1 MTAEHGSLASLR
13 KIGLLAAAVLVAA
26 AGAAAAQDLEPRA
39 YSASPVGANFVV
51 AGYGKSNGKIMFD
64 AAAPIANARA
74 DLNLATVGYGHV
86 FNLLG
91 HQANVSAALPYI
103 WGEASGD
110 VGEDRRVAER
120 SGLGDLRLRASVLL
134 AGGPAL
140 SRQAF
145 ATRKPRPIVGVSL
158 VAVAPT
164 GEYMSDKLVNIGAN
178 RWAFKPEIGVS
189 VPMGRWQADAYATVW
204 LYQDNDDYF
213 GGKHLARDPMSA
225 FQAHV
230 SYTFRPGLWAAVDG
244 TYYSGGGTTT
254 NGVKDANRQENA
266 RLGFTVSVPVRQGQA
281 VQVIASKGALTRFG
295 GDFTSVAVTWRAV
308 AF

>member
-1 MTAEHGSLASLR
+1 MRARRA
-13 KIGLLAAAVLVAA
+13 IGFVAA
-26 AGAAAAQDLEPRA
+26 AALLLTAGAALAQDLEPRA
-39 YSASPVGANFVV
+39 YSASPIGANFVV
-51 AGYGKSNGKIMFD
+51 AGYGRSTGKIMFD

-86 FNLLG
+86 FGLAG
-91 HQANVSAALPYI
+91 HQANISLALPYI

-110 VGEDRRVAER
+110 VGEARRVAER

-134 AGGPAL
+134 MGGPAL
-140 SRQAF
+140 SRRAF
-145 ATRKPRPIVGVSL
+145 AARKPKPILGVSL
-158 VAVAPT
+158 SAVAPT
-164 GEYMSDKLVNIGAN
+164 GEYMRGKLVNIGAN

-189 VPMGRWQADAYATVW
+189 VPLGRWQADAYAAVW
-204 LYQDNDDYF
+204 LYQDNDDYL
-213 GGKHLARDPMSA
+213 GGKRLERDPMSA
-225 FQAHV
+225 VQAHV

-254 NGVKDANRQENA
+254 DGVKDANRQENA
-266 RLGFTVSVPVRQGQA
+266 RLGLTVSVPVRQGQA
-281 VQVIASKGALTRFG
+281 VQFLASKGALTRFG